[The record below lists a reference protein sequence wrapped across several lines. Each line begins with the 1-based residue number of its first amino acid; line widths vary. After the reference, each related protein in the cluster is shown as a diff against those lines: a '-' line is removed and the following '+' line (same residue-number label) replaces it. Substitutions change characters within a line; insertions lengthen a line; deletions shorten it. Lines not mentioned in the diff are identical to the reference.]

1 MKSYSTKHEKRKLR
15 LMNEAMVIALKENT
29 NTLVKALSTF
39 DYMHFNHCPADGG
52 WTAGEIAE
60 HLLLFDLR
68 ITNALSGK
76 TETSDR
82 DPQANIN
89 AMQDRMADRV
99 NLIDAPTFLV
109 PSTTAKDP
117 GTLTQKILDQR
128 RIISN
133 LIADQDLTVLLP
145 DSPHRF
151 YGIMSG
157 VEWAQFLI
165 LHCNR
170 HIEQLRKLAGS

>member
-1 MKSYSTKHEKRKLR
+1 
-15 LMNEAMVIALKENT
+15 MNEAMMIALKENT
-29 NTLVKALSTF
+29 NTLAKALSAF
-39 DYMHFNHCPADGG
+39 DYVHFNRHPADGG

-68 ITNALSGK
+68 ITNVFSGK
-76 TETSDR
+76 TAPSDR

-99 NLIDAPTFLV
+99 NRIDAPTFLV

-117 GTLTQKILDQR
+117 VTLTQKILDQR
-128 RIISN
+128 CIIS
-133 LIADQDLTVLLP
+133 IMITDQDITVLLP

-151 YGIMSG
+151 YGIMSA
-157 VEWAQFLI
+157 VEWVQFLI
-165 LHCNR
+165 HHCNR
-170 HIEQLRKLAGS
+170 HIEQLRELAGS